1 MQSQGNKPF
10 GLVLT
15 GGKSTRMGTDKS
27 LLNYRG
33 KPQRDYLFELLAS
46 FCSRVFT
53 SCRKDQDVP
62 AALNPLIDYYSFPGP
77 INGRM
82 SAFREYPDTSW
93 LIVAVDMPF
102 VDEGVLQQLLNH
114 RDKNKL
120 ATCFLHLPENFPEPL
135 LTLWEAS
142 AYPLLL
148 SYTESGN
155 ISPLVFLE
163 THEVNMITPSDQKLL
178 LNINTPKDKERLF

>member
-1 MQSQGNKPF
+1 VQSQENKPY
-10 GLVLT
+10 GLVLS
-15 GGKSTRMGTDKS
+15 GGQSTRMGADKS

-33 KPQRDYLFELLAS
+33 KPHREYLYELLSA

-53 SCRKDQDVP
+53 SCRKDQKIP
-62 AALNPLIDYYSFPGP
+62 PALNPITDFYNFPGP
-77 INGRM
+77 INGIL

-102 VDEGVLQQLLNH
+102 VDDGVLQHLLNH

-135 LTLWEAS
+135 LTLWESS

-148 SYTESGN
+148 SYAESGN
-155 ISPLVFLE
+155 ISPRVFLE
-163 THEVNMITPSDQKLL
+163 THAVHMITPPDQKVL
-178 LNINTPKDKERLF
+178 LNINSPKDKEGLL